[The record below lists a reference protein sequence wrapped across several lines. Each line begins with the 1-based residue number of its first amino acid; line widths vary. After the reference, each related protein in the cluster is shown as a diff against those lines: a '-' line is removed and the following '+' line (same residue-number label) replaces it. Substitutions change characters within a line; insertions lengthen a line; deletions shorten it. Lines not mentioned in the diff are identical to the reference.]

1 MKISD
6 FSVKNYQFTVVLFA
20 MLVAL
25 GLNSWFAIP
34 RAEDP
39 TFPVPVYS
47 VVAVYP
53 GASPTDVEQL
63 VVEPIEEQLG
73 ELDDLEDLEA
83 EVRDGLAVIRAEF
96 ETSVD
101 ADRKYDEVVRE
112 VNALRPSLP
121 ADLRTLEVRKTT
133 SADVNIVQIALVSE
147 VAPYHMLDALAKRL
161 EGRIEAVPGVRGAE
175 RWGAPDR
182 EIQVSLD
189 LGRLSQIGIP
199 ASRVI
204 AAIGSD
210 NANIPGGS
218 LDVGARRFNVK
229 SSGEYETPDEVRAT
243 VIGVA
248 DGQIVRVG
256 DVATVEWGY
265 ADATHVT
272 RYNGRRAVLV
282 TATQQDGYNIAT
294 VRDGI
299 YDVLDR
305 FEGSLPPSVELERG
319 FDQAANVSHRL
330 DRLGADFAIAILLV
344 LVTLLPLGLR
354 AAAIVMIS
362 IPLSLAIGVTLLRF
376 TGFSI
381 NQLSIVGFV
390 IALGL
395 LVDDSIVVVENIA
408 RFLREGRSRREA
420 AILATKQIAI
430 AVVGCTATL
439 IFAFLPLLFLP
450 GLPGRYIRSMPV
462 TVVYTVLAS
471 LLVSLTIIP
480 WLASLIMKEE
490 KDAHGSRV
498 FRWLDRGI
506 HASYAP
512 LLHRALARPV
522 PTVLIAVG
530 LFVASLTL
538 IPVVGFSLFPK
549 AGTPQFAVRIETPDG
564 ASLDDTDR
572 AARFAERV
580 VGARPEVKSIFTN
593 VGRDNPQIYYNVA
606 PRSENASV
614 GQLFVLLHEY
624 DATHT
629 PAVFDTLR
637 LQLAQY
643 PGARLELR
651 EFENGPPIDAP
662 IAIRVTGPD
671 LDSLRSLA
679 RGVERVLASTE
690 GTQYVNN
697 PVRLDRTDLV
707 VDVNRAKAGLLG
719 VPTVDVDRTLR
730 LGIAGVSAGRFR
742 DASGDERD
750 ITVRLP
756 HAGRPSAEALD
767 RIYLASQSGAQ
778 IPLRQIAQ
786 VRFEA
791 TPPLIQHYDEERA
804 VTVTSWVQSGFNTD
818 RVTRSVLAA
827 LDSMP
832 IPEGYAIHA
841 AGEIESRQDSFGG
854 IGTAIIV
861 AVFMILAILVLEF
874 KTFKSTLIVASVIP
888 LGLVGGL
895 TALFVTGNTLSF
907 TAMIGFVALVGI
919 EIKTSILLV
928 DFTNQLREQG
938 MALDDAIQRAGEV
951 RFVPIVLTT
960 LTAIGGLLPLA
971 LQGSSLYSPLA
982 WVIIGGLISSTVLS
996 RLVTPVMYKLLAP
1009 AVGDRESVAFARA

>member
-6 FSVKNYQFTVVLFA
+6 FSVKNYQFTVVLFS

-25 GLNSWFAIP
+25 GLSSWFAIP

-39 TFPVPVYS
+39 TFPVAIYS
-47 VVAVYP
+47 VVAIYP
-53 GASPTDVEQL
+53 GASPDDVEQL
-63 VVEPIEEQLG
+63 VVEPIEEKLG
-73 ELDDLEDLEA
+73 ELDDLKDLKTD
-83 EVRDGLAVIRAEF
+83 VRDGLAVIRAEF
-96 ETSVD
+96 EPSVD

-112 VNALRPSLP
+112 VNALRASLP
-121 ADLRTLEVRKTT
+121 ADLRSVEVRKSS
-133 SADVNIVQIALVSE
+133 SADVNIVQVALVSE
-147 VAPYHMLDALAKRL
+147 VAPYHALDQLAKRL
-161 EGRIEAVPGVRGAE
+161 EDRVEAVPGVRGAE

-182 EIQVSLD
+182 EIRVSLD
-189 LGRLSQIGIP
+189 LGRLGQIGIP
-199 ASRVI
+199 ATRVL

-218 LDVGARRFNVK
+218 VDVGTRRFNVK
-229 SSGEYETPDEVRAT
+229 TSGDYETPEEVRAT
-243 VIGVA
+243 VIGAA

-265 ADATHVT
+265 ADPTHIT
-272 RYNGRRAVLV
+272 RYNGKRAVFV
-282 TATQQDGYNIAT
+282 TATQQEGRNIGV
-294 VRDGI
+294 VREGI
-299 YDVLDR
+299 YEVLDR
-305 FEGSLPPSVELERG
+305 FERTLPPTVKLQRG
-319 FDQAANVSHRL
+319 FDQATNVSKRL
-330 DRLGADFAIAILLV
+330 SRLGTDFAIAIVLV

-354 AAAIVMIS
+354 AASIVMIS

-408 RFLREGRSRREA
+408 RFLREGRSKREA

-430 AVVGCTATL
+430 AVLGCTATL
-439 IFAFLPLLFLP
+439 VFAFLPLLFLP

-480 WLASLIMKEE
+480 WLASLLMKEE
-490 KDAHGSRV
+490 KDEHGGRF
-498 FRWLDRGI
+498 FRLLDRGI
-506 HASYAP
+506 KASYAP

-522 PTVLIAVG
+522 PTLLIAAG
-530 LFVASLTL
+530 LFVASVAL
-538 IPVVGFSLFPK
+538 IPAVGFSLFPK

-564 ASLDDTDR
+564 ASLDETDR

-580 VGARPEVKSIFTN
+580 VGARPEVKSVFTN
-593 VGRDNPQIYYNVA
+593 VGRDNPQIYYNVT
-606 PRSENASV
+606 PRSENAST

-624 DATHT
+624 DPKHT
-629 PAVFDTLR
+629 PAMFDTLR
-637 LQLAQY
+637 AALEDY
-643 PGARLELR
+643 PGARIELR

-662 IAIRVTGPD
+662 IAIRVTGSD
-671 LDSLRSLA
+671 LDTLRLLA
-679 RGVERVLASTE
+679 RQVERLLVATE

-697 PVRLDRTDLV
+697 PLRIDRTDLV
-707 VDVNRAKAGLLG
+707 VDVNREKAGLLG

-730 LGIAGVSAGRFR
+730 LGIAGLSAGHFR
-742 DASGDERD
+742 DVSGDERD

-756 HAGRPSAEALD
+756 HDGRPSAEALD
-767 RIYLASQSGAQ
+767 RVYLTSASGAQ
-778 IPLRQIAQ
+778 VPLRQIAN

-791 TPPLIQHYDEERA
+791 TPPLIQHHDEERA
-804 VTVTSWVQSGFNTD
+804 ITVTSWVRSGFNTD
-818 RVTRSVLAA
+818 RVTRSVLAT
-827 LDSMP
+827 LDSVAVP
-832 IPEGYAIHA
+832 DGYAFTA

-854 IGTAIIV
+854 IGSAIIV

-874 KTFKSTLIVASVIP
+874 STFKSTLIVASVIP

-895 TALFVTGNTLSF
+895 AALFITGNTLSF

-928 DFTNQLREQG
+928 DFTNQLREGG

-971 LQGSSLYSPLA
+971 LEGSSLYSPLA
-982 WVIIGGLISSTVLS
+982 WVIIGGLVSSTVLS

-1009 AVGDRESVAFARA
+1009 AIG

>member
-1 MKISD
+1 VKISD

-25 GLNSWFAIP
+25 GLSSWFAIP

-39 TFPVPVYS
+39 TFPVPIYS
-47 VVAVYP
+47 VVAIYP
-53 GASPTDVEQL
+53 GASPDDVEQL
-63 VVEPIEEQLG
+63 VVEPIEEKLG
-73 ELDDLEDLEA
+73 ELDDLKDLKTT
-83 EVRDGLAVIRAEF
+83 VRDGLAVVRAEF

-112 VNALRPSLP
+112 INALRGSLP
-121 ADLRTLEVRKTT
+121 ADLRSVEVRKTT

-147 VAPYHMLDALAKRL
+147 IASYHTLDQLAKRL
-161 EGRIEAVPGVRGAE
+161 EDRIEAVPGVRGAE
-175 RWGAPDR
+175 RWGAPER
-182 EIQVSLD
+182 EIRVSLD
-189 LGRLSQIGIP
+189 LGRLGQIGIP
-199 ASRVI
+199 VSRVL

-218 LDVGARRFNVK
+218 VDVGARRFNVK
-229 SSGEYETPDEVRAT
+229 SGADYETPDEVRAT
-243 VIGVA
+243 VIGAA
-248 DGQIVRVG
+248 DGQIVRVS
-256 DVATVEWGY
+256 DVASVEWAY
-265 ADATHVT
+265 ADPTHIT
-272 RYNGRRAVLV
+272 RYNGKRAVFV
-282 TATQQDGYNIAT
+282 TATQQEGRNIAD

-299 YDVLDR
+299 YDLLDR
-305 FEGSLPPSVELERG
+305 FERTLPRSVVLERG
-319 FDQAANVSHRL
+319 FDQAKNVSNRL
-330 DRLGADFAIAILLV
+330 SRLGTDFAIAIALV

-354 AAAIVMIS
+354 AASIVMIS

-376 TGFSI
+376 TGFSL

-408 RFLREGRSRREA
+408 RFLREGRSRRDA
-420 AILATKQIAI
+420 AIMATKQIAI
-430 AVVGCTATL
+430 AVLGCTATL
-439 IFAFLPLLFLP
+439 VFAFLPLLFLP
-450 GLPGRYIRSMPV
+450 GLPGRYIRSMPI

-480 WLASLIMKEE
+480 WLSSLIMKEE
-490 KDAHGSRV
+490 KDEHGGRM
-498 FRWLDRGI
+498 FRLLDRGI

-512 LLHRALARPV
+512 LLHRALGRPV
-522 PTVLIAVG
+522 STLAIAGG
-530 LFVASLTL
+530 LFVASLAL
-538 IPVVGFSLFPK
+538 IPAVGFSLFPK
-549 AGTPQFAVRIETPDG
+549 AGTPQFVVHIETPDG
-564 ASLDDTDR
+564 ASLDETDR

-580 VGARPEVKSIFTN
+580 MSARREVKSIFTN
-593 VGRDNPQIYYNVA
+593 VGRDNPEIYYNVV
-606 PRSENASV
+606 PRNENASA

-624 DATHT
+624 EPRHT
-629 PAVFDTLR
+629 PAMFDTLR
-637 LQLAQY
+637 AALAEY
-643 PGARLELR
+643 PGARIELR

-662 IAIRVTGPD
+662 IAIRVSGPD
-671 LDSLRSLA
+671 LDTLRLLA
-679 RGVERVLASTE
+679 RQVERALVSTD

-697 PVRLDRTDLV
+697 PLRLDRTDLV
-707 VDVNRAKAGLLG
+707 VDLNREKAGLLG
-719 VPTVDVDRTLR
+719 IPSVEVERTLR
-730 LGIAGVSAGRFR
+730 LGIAGLAAGHFR

-756 HAGRPSAEALD
+756 HEGRPSAEALG
-767 RIYLASQSGAQ
+767 RVYLTSASGAQ
-778 IPLRQIAQ
+778 VPLRQIAN
-786 VRFEA
+786 VRFA
-791 TPPLIQHYDEERA
+791 STPPLIQHHDEERA
-804 VTVTSWVQSGFNTD
+804 ITVTSWVRSGFNTD

-827 LDSMP
+827 LDSVRVP
-832 IPEGYAIHA
+832 DGYAFTA

-854 IGTAIIV
+854 IGSAIIV

-874 KTFKSTLIVASVIP
+874 RTFKSTLIVASVIP

-895 TALFVTGNTLSF
+895 VALFITGNTLSF

-928 DFTNQLREQG
+928 DFTNQLRDGG

-971 LQGSSLYSPLA
+971 LEGSSLYSPLA
-982 WVIIGGLISSTVLS
+982 WVIIGGLVSSTILS
-996 RLVTPVMYKLLAP
+996 RLVTPVMYKLLPP
-1009 AVGDRESVAFARA
+1009 ALASGIGNRE

>member
-1 MKISD
+1 
-6 FSVKNYQFTVVLFA
+6 V
-20 MLVAL
+20 
-25 GLNSWFAIP
+25 
-34 RAEDP
+34 
-39 TFPVPVYS
+39 
-47 VVAVYP
+47 
-53 GASPTDVEQL
+53 
-63 VVEPIEEQLG
+63 
-73 ELDDLEDLEA
+73 
-83 EVRDGLAVIRAEF
+83 
-96 ETSVD
+96 
-101 ADRKYDEVVRE
+101 
-112 VNALRPSLP
+112 
-121 ADLRTLEVRKTT
+121 
-133 SADVNIVQIALVSE
+133 
-147 VAPYHMLDALAKRL
+147 
-161 EGRIEAVPGVRGAE
+161 
-175 RWGAPDR
+175 
-182 EIQVSLD
+182 
-189 LGRLSQIGIP
+189 
-199 ASRVI
+199 
-204 AAIGSD
+204 
-210 NANIPGGS
+210 
-218 LDVGARRFNVK
+218 
-229 SSGEYETPDEVRAT
+229 
-243 VIGVA
+243 
-248 DGQIVRVG
+248 
-256 DVATVEWGY
+256 
-265 ADATHVT
+265 
-272 RYNGRRAVLV
+272 
-282 TATQQDGYNIAT
+282 
-294 VRDGI
+294 
-299 YDVLDR
+299 
-305 FEGSLPPSVELERG
+305 
-319 FDQAANVSHRL
+319 
-330 DRLGADFAIAILLV
+330 DFAIAILLV
-344 LVTLLPLGLR
+344 LVTLLPLGIR
-354 AAAIVMIS
+354 AASIVMIS

-408 RFLREGRSRREA
+408 RFLREGHSRREA
-420 AILATKQIAI
+420 AMLATKQIAI

-450 GLPGRYIRSMPV
+450 GLPGRYIRSMPI

-490 KDAHGSRV
+490 RDVHGGRV
-498 FRWLDRGI
+498 FRLLDRGI

-512 LLHRALARPV
+512 LLHRALSRPV
-522 PTVLIAVG
+522 PTLLVAAG
-530 LFVASLTL
+530 LFVASLAL
-538 IPVVGFSLFPK
+538 IPAVGFSLFPK

-564 ASLDDTDR
+564 ASLHETDR

-580 VGARPEVKSIFTN
+580 LGARPEVKSVFTN

-606 PRSENASV
+606 PRSENASA
-614 GQLFVLLHEY
+614 GQLFALLQEY
-624 DATHT
+624 DPKRT
-629 PAVFDTLR
+629 PALFDTLR
-637 LQLAQY
+637 ARLAEY
-643 PGARLELR
+643 PGARIELR

-662 IAIRVTGPD
+662 IAIRVMGPD
-671 LDSLRSLA
+671 LDTLRSLA
-679 RGVERVLASTE
+679 RGVERVLVSTE
-690 GTQYVNN
+690 GTRYVNN

-707 VDVNRAKAGLLG
+707 VDVNREKAGLLG

-730 LGIAGVSAGRFR
+730 LGIAGLPAGSFR
-742 DASGDERD
+742 DASGEERD

-756 HAGRPSAEALD
+756 HDGRPSAEALD
-767 RIYLASQSGAQ
+767 RIYLTSQSGGQ
-778 IPLRQIAQ
+778 VPLRQIAD

-791 TPPLIQHYDEERA
+791 TPPLIQHHDEERA

-832 IPEGYAIHA
+832 LPDGYAVVA
-841 AGEIESRQDSFGG
+841 AGEIASRQDSFGG

-895 TALFVTGNTLSF
+895 AALFLSGNTLSF

-928 DFTNQLREQG
+928 DFTNQLREGG

-982 WVIIGGLISSTVLS
+982 WVIIGGLLSSTVLS

-1009 AVGDRESVAFARA
+1009 TVGSRG

>member
-299 YDVLDR
+299 
-305 FEGSLPPSVELERG
+305 
-319 FDQAANVSHRL
+319 
-330 DRLGADFAIAILLV
+330 
-344 LVTLLPLGLR
+344 
-354 AAAIVMIS
+354 
-362 IPLSLAIGVTLLRF
+362 
-376 TGFSI
+376 
-381 NQLSIVGFV
+381 
-390 IALGL
+390 
-395 LVDDSIVVVENIA
+395 
-408 RFLREGRSRREA
+408 
-420 AILATKQIAI
+420 
-430 AVVGCTATL
+430 
-439 IFAFLPLLFLP
+439 
-450 GLPGRYIRSMPV
+450 
-462 TVVYTVLAS
+462 
-471 LLVSLTIIP
+471 
-480 WLASLIMKEE
+480 
-490 KDAHGSRV
+490 
-498 FRWLDRGI
+498 
-506 HASYAP
+506 
-512 LLHRALARPV
+512 
-522 PTVLIAVG
+522 
-530 LFVASLTL
+530 
-538 IPVVGFSLFPK
+538 
-549 AGTPQFAVRIETPDG
+549 
-564 ASLDDTDR
+564 
-572 AARFAERV
+572 
-580 VGARPEVKSIFTN
+580 
-593 VGRDNPQIYYNVA
+593 
-606 PRSENASV
+606 
-614 GQLFVLLHEY
+614 
-624 DATHT
+624 
-629 PAVFDTLR
+629 
-637 LQLAQY
+637 
-643 PGARLELR
+643 
-651 EFENGPPIDAP
+651 
-662 IAIRVTGPD
+662 
-671 LDSLRSLA
+671 
-679 RGVERVLASTE
+679 
-690 GTQYVNN
+690 
-697 PVRLDRTDLV
+697 
-707 VDVNRAKAGLLG
+707 
-719 VPTVDVDRTLR
+719 
-730 LGIAGVSAGRFR
+730 
-742 DASGDERD
+742 
-750 ITVRLP
+750 
-756 HAGRPSAEALD
+756 
-767 RIYLASQSGAQ
+767 
-778 IPLRQIAQ
+778 
-786 VRFEA
+786 
-791 TPPLIQHYDEERA
+791 
-804 VTVTSWVQSGFNTD
+804 
-818 RVTRSVLAA
+818 
-827 LDSMP
+827 
-832 IPEGYAIHA
+832 
-841 AGEIESRQDSFGG
+841 
-854 IGTAIIV
+854 
-861 AVFMILAILVLEF
+861 
-874 KTFKSTLIVASVIP
+874 
-888 LGLVGGL
+888 
-895 TALFVTGNTLSF
+895 
-907 TAMIGFVALVGI
+907 
-919 EIKTSILLV
+919 
-928 DFTNQLREQG
+928 
-938 MALDDAIQRAGEV
+938 
-951 RFVPIVLTT
+951 
-960 LTAIGGLLPLA
+960 
-971 LQGSSLYSPLA
+971 
-982 WVIIGGLISSTVLS
+982 
-996 RLVTPVMYKLLAP
+996 
-1009 AVGDRESVAFARA
+1009 

>member
-1 MKISD
+1 MRISD
-6 FSVKNYQFTVVLFA
+6 FSVKNYQLTVVLFA
-20 MLVAL
+20 MMVAL
-25 GLNSWFAIP
+25 GVNSWFAIP

-39 TFPVPVYS
+39 SFPVPIYS
-47 VVAVYP
+47 VVAIYP
-53 GASPTDVEQL
+53 GASPNDVEQL
-63 VVEPIEEQLG
+63 VVDPLEEKIG
-73 ELDDLEDLEA
+73 ELDDLKDLTA
-83 EVRDGLAVIRAEF
+83 DVRDGLAVVRAEF
-96 ETSVD
+96 EPSVD

-112 VNALRPSLP
+112 VNALRASLP
-121 ADLRTLEVRKTT
+121 SDLRSVEVRKTT

-147 VAPYHMLDALAKRL
+147 VAPFHTLDHLAKRL
-161 EGRIEAVPGVRGAE
+161 EDRIEAVPGVRGAE

-182 EIQVSLD
+182 EIRVSLD
-189 LGRLSQIGIP
+189 LGRLGQLGIP
-199 ASRVI
+199 ATRVL

-210 NANIPGGS
+210 NANIPAGS
-218 LDVGARRFNVK
+218 VDVGARRFNVK
-229 SSGEYETPDEVRAT
+229 SSGDYETPEEVRAS
-243 VIGVA
+243 VIGGS
-248 DGQIVRVG
+248 DGQVVRVS

-265 ADATHVT
+265 ADPTHIT
-272 RYNGRRAVLV
+272 RYNGKRAVFV
-282 TATQQDGYNIAT
+282 TATQREDRNIVE
-294 VRDGI
+294 VRDRI
-299 YDVLDR
+299 YATLDR
-305 FEGSLPPSVELERG
+305 FERSLPPTVKLERG
-319 FDQAANVSHRL
+319 FDQAQNVSK
-330 DRLGADFAIAILLV
+330 RLGRLGEDFAIAILLV

-354 AAAIVMIS
+354 AASIVMIS

-376 TGFSI
+376 TGFTV

-420 AILATKQIAI
+420 AILATKQIAV

-439 IFAFLPLLFLP
+439 VLAFLPLLFLP

-490 KDAHGSRV
+490 NDEHGGRV
-498 FRWLDRGI
+498 FRLLDRGI

-522 PTVLIAVG
+522 PTLLIAVA
-530 LFVASLTL
+530 LFVASLGL
-538 IPVVGFSLFPK
+538 IPMVGFSLFPK

-564 ASLDDTDR
+564 ASLDETDR

-580 VGARPEVKSIFTN
+580 IGARPEVRSVFTN
-593 VGRDNPQIYYNVA
+593 VGRDNPQIYYNVV
-606 PRSENASV
+606 PRSENASA

-624 DATHT
+624 DPKHT

-637 LQLAQY
+637 ASLAAY
-643 PGARLELR
+643 PGARIELR

-662 IAIRVTGPD
+662 IAIRVMGPD
-671 LDSLRSLA
+671 LDTLRALA
-679 RGVERVLASTE
+679 RQVERTLASTE

-697 PVRLDRTDLV
+697 PLRIDRTDLV
-707 VDVNRAKAGLLG
+707 VDVDREKAGLLG

-756 HAGRPSAEALD
+756 HGRRPAADALD
-767 RIYLASQSGAQ
+767 RVYLTSQAGEQ
-778 IPLRQIAQ
+778 VPLRQIAA

-791 TPPLIQHYDEERA
+791 TPPLIQHHDEERA
-804 VTVTSWVQSGFNTD
+804 VTVTSSVGSGFNTD
-818 RVTRSVLAA
+818 RVTRQVLAA
-827 LDSMP
+827 LDS
-832 IPEGYAIHA
+832 IPVPDGYAFVA

-861 AVFMILAILVLEF
+861 ATFMILAILVLEF
-874 KTFKSTLIVASVIP
+874 RTFKSTLIVASVIP

-895 TALFVTGNTLSF
+895 VALFVTGNTLSF

-928 DFTNQLREQG
+928 DFTNQLREAG
-938 MALDDAIQRAGEV
+938 MSLDDAIQRAGEV

-982 WVIIGGLISSTVLS
+982 WVIIGGLVSSTVLS

-1009 AVGDRESVAFARA
+1009 AIVR